1 MELELQDYETIIVEK
16 IFVDQNLLTTYETE
30 LSKTFNNTN
39 IYLHGRS
46 HNSYYLAKDNL
57 ILTNLTKNIKLDDF
71 SFAFEDWKY
80 GYGYERVAGAI
91 DLNLLKTGE
100 FLELNKKFYPNLSLN
115 FIDRLNDK
123 KVISYIVLHPDIILL
138 HLLLNTKDI

>member
-57 ILTNLTKNIKLDDF
+57 ILTNWTKN
-71 SFAFEDWKY
+71 
-80 GYGYERVAGAI
+80 
-91 DLNLLKTGE
+91 
-100 FLELNKKFYPNLSLN
+100 LS
-115 FIDRLNDK
+115 
-123 KVISYIVLHPDIILL
+123 
-138 HLLLNTKDI
+138 